1 MPGISLPART
11 ARGADADRR
20 IGILAVMQSALEL
33 PNLISPWPLGL
44 ADRLPRPALTV
55 AGAVAV
61 ATGLYFGL
69 SGALLPSEHAPF
81 WSSPRQ
87 ITGMALTYIVI
98 LSYLSGF
105 SIYGARR
112 TLEAAEE
119 LRPYFV
125 TSEAEDLVARLNRVR
140 PHRFWIATGVGVL
153 LGFANVDPHVVTE
166 SVGVLSTWPMDL
178 SLVLGSMVVWIFATQ
193 VVYVG
198 LENGLTLSRLGRRC
212 VQVDLFQTQR
222 MRPFARV
229 GVRSTLMVMGALAM
243 TPLQALDA
251 QFRAVNYS
259 FAFALGLPVALVLM
273 VLPMWGIHQ
282 RLREAKATALASVDA
297 SIAGAGRDHATDAL
311 VHLNALLERRNYLH
325 SLHTWP
331 LDLGG
336 VARLGFY
343 LVIPPLAWVGAAL
356 VEMLVQALVDAV

>member
-1 MPGISLPART
+1 MGRV
-11 ARGADADRR
+11 
-20 IGILAVMQSALEL
+20 GILAAMQDL
-33 PNLISPWPLGL
+33 PDFPKLISPWPLGL
-44 ADRLPRPALTV
+44 AKRLPH
-55 AGAVAV
+55 AGFSVAV
-61 ATGLYFGL
+61 IVAISTLFYFGA

-105 SIYGARR
+105 FIYGARR
-112 TLEAAEE
+112 TLEAAAE
-119 LRPYFV
+119 LRAYFV
-125 TSEAEDLVARLNRVR
+125 TGEAENLVARLNRVR
-140 PHRFWIATGVGVL
+140 PLRFWVATGVGVL
-153 LGFANVDPHVVTE
+153 LGFANIDPRVVTE

-198 LENGLTLSRLGRRC
+198 IENGLTLSRLGRRC

-222 MRPFARV
+222 MKPFARV

-259 FAFALGLPVALVLM
+259 FAFALGLPVALLLL

-297 SIAGAGRDHATDAL
+297 SIATAGRDHATDAL
-311 VHLNALLERRNYLH
+311 VHLNALLERRGYLQG
-325 SLHTWP
+325 LHTWP

-336 VARLGFY
+336 LARVGFY